1 MGCPHCSFGFLFEIL
16 DDYYPSPNTAFV
28 VCDENRRII
37 ATGRGIFELTGFQER
52 ELIGKEIME
61 AFGMDGALDPDPSK
75 LAVEY
80 GVRRMNQQLPLRTKA
95 LIEKK
100 VTVDFFPAYDE
111 DGGLLVAIRPRR
123 RLTAKASD

>member
-16 DDYYPSPNTAFV
+16 DDYYPGPNTAFV
-28 VCDENRRII
+28 VCDQSRRII
-37 ATGRGIFELTGFQER
+37 ATGRGLFELTGFQER

-75 LAVEY
+75 LTVEY

-123 RLTAKASD
+123 RLTTKTSD